1 METVKKRL
9 NYFGSKLLIDNM
21 KVYKEDVLN
30 KNPLLKTFLVSHHT
44 KDVVTKTYYDTPDNF
59 FLNSGINIH
68 LNIIKGKPTAEL
80 VIRYDSV
87 KERINF
93 LVDMPETFSMQ
104 LSAKD
109 NIRNHLDDIAY
120 AVNEIVP
127 SGLYTNVDE
136 KVRELMPFIVAKKK
150 RDRYKAVSNSG
161 LKMILSFDNT
171 EYSSPRARHKV
182 DMDLLE
188 ISSESDRSLAKDYDD
203 FIKNIIL
210 EKPYLVKLKNSD
222 LFIGVEYLI

>member
-9 NYFGSKLLIDNM
+9 NYFGSKLLIDNL
-21 KVYKEDVLN
+21 KIYKNDVIN
-30 KNPLLKTFLVSHHT
+30 KNPLLKSFMVSHYT

-59 FLNSGINIH
+59 FYNSGINIH

-104 LSAKD
+104 MSAKD
-109 NIRNHLDDIAY
+109 SIYNHLDDIAY

-136 KVRELMPFIVAKKK
+136 KVRQLAPFIIAKKK
-150 RDRYKAVSNSG
+150 RDRYKAISNSG
-161 LKMILSFDNT
+161 LKMILSFDMA

-182 DMDLLE
+182 DLNILE
-188 ISSESDRSLAKDYDD
+188 ISSESERSLAPQYDE

-210 EKPYLVKLKNSD
+210 EKPYLVKMKNSD

>member
-21 KVYKEDVLN
+21 KIYKNDVLN
-30 KNPLLKTFLVSHHT
+30 KNELLKTFLVSHYA

-68 LNIIKGKPTAEL
+68 LNVIKGKPTAEL

-93 LVDMPETFSMQ
+93 LMDMPETFSMQ
-104 LSAKD
+104 IPAKES
-109 NIRNHLDDIAY
+109 IRQHLDDIAY

-127 SGLYTNVDE
+127 SGLYTNVDD
-136 KVRELMPFIVAKKK
+136 KVRQLQPFIIAKKK

-161 LKMILSFDNT
+161 LKLILSFDTT

-182 DMDLLE
+182 DMELLE

-210 EKPYLVKLKNSD
+210 EKPYLVKLKTRD